1 MSKPSI
7 WALRQRLI
15 ELKAQREHIS
25 VLAESE
31 NRRDFTAAESKQFSD
46 LSIAIAKNKLAQLEA
61 EAIIQNETLSPGG
74 FEVRGDGTSGAPTD
88 AGRGPKPGTSTYR
101 ELFGLQTL
109 SHQGFNSS
117 GEFFN
122 AVYRSREIADPRLL
136 HGAGIQAAGA
146 QREAQPSQG
155 GFLVPSQF
163 SARLLDLALESEIV
177 RPRCQLWPMESP
189 TLKVPGLDDFVHT
202 GGVLLGGVVAAWA
215 NEMDNLNL
223 QNVKTRLVELH
234 ANKLAI
240 LLNTSNELLE
250 DAPDFSTMLD
260 VKLRAA
266 ASFFL
271 DAAFLFGTGVGQPR
285 GVINDPAL
293 LTIAIEAGQTLA
305 NSGGLLYA
313 NITKMYARLAPQC
326 RNAKSACWIVNSDLL
341 PSLLSMQ
348 LVVKNVAGTEN
359 VGGSATMAVTY
370 RADGSMML
378 LGMPLYCSEKLSA
391 VGTVGDVILAD
402 FSQYAVGL
410 RKEIEIRSAP
420 LGPGF
425 TNDST
430 WLRLITRIDG
440 QGLWSKFLTP
450 ENGNTLSW
458 CVTLAARA

>member
-1 MSKPSI
+1 MATKPSI
-7 WALRQRLI
+7 YALRQRGAEILAKATLI
-15 ELKAQREHIS
+15 NDLSETQKRNLTQAEENEFNDLM
-25 VLAESE
+25 VLSAKNDVAIAESE
-31 NRRDFTAAESKQFSD
+31 ALQDRARR
-46 LSIAIAKNKLAQLEA
+46 
-61 EAIIQNETLSPGG
+61 GG
-74 FEVRGDGTSGAPTD
+74 VEVRGDGTFGPAIHS
-88 AGRGPKPGTSTYR
+88 GRGPKPGTSTYR
-101 ELFGLQTL
+101 ELFGMQSL
-109 SHQGFNSS
+109 SREGFQSS

-136 HGAGIQAAGA
+136 QTAGIQAAGA
-146 QREAQPSQG
+146 QRESQPSQG
-155 GFLVPSQF
+155 GFLVPSEF
-163 SARLLDLALESEIV
+163 SARLLDLAIESEIV
-177 RPRCQLWPMESP
+177 RPRCQLWPMQSS

-271 DAAFLFGTGVGQPR
+271 DASFLFGTGVGQPR
-285 GVINDPAL
+285 GLINDPAL
-293 LTIAIEAGQTLA
+293 LTIAIEVGQTLA

-313 NITKMYARLAPQC
+313 NVTKMYARLAPQC

-341 PSLLSMQ
+341 PALLSMQ

-370 RADGSMML
+370 RPDGSMQL

-410 RKEIEIRSAP
+410 RKEIEIRAAP

-430 WLRLITRIDG
+430 WLRLVTRIDG
-440 QGLWSKFLTP
+440 QGLWKAPLTP
-450 ENGNTLSW
+450 ENGQTLSW